1 MAGKDR
7 ERDRRKTDGEGQ
19 QTASGLSLQCR
30 GADRLLRQCIM
41 GSDCNR
47 DPVVQDSIPPQNL
60 IPSDPK
66 TLFYGNTMKCPLRH
80 YKTAHMIY
88 AVLSMTTLV
97 WCCHC
102 ASHNIHPALISDVQV
117 DVAIVIWMCKV
128 SAVICFQLFCLHK
141 NSLLHYIANWY
152 LSYFNLLT

>member
-47 DPVVQDSIPPQNL
+47 DPVVRDSIPPQNL

-66 TLFYGNTMKCPLRH
+66 TLFYGNTIKCLLRP
-80 YKTAHMIY
+80 YKTSHMIY
-88 AVLSMTTLV
+88 AVKTPV
-97 WCCHC
+97 
-102 ASHNIHPALISDVQV
+102 
-117 DVAIVIWMCKV
+117 
-128 SAVICFQLFCLHK
+128 
-141 NSLLHYIANWY
+141 
-152 LSYFNLLT
+152 